1 MRAGAYTHGAAT
13 LANFETFFAI
23 NSALEVD
30 LTGQVG
36 AEAAGK
42 RYLGAIGGQL
52 DFHRAGVTSA
62 NGRAIIA
69 LGSTAGKARATRI
82 VHRLSGPVTGARAD
96 ADTVVTEHGV
106 AELLGLTLGER
117 AEALIAIADP
127 EHRTALR
134 EAVQRDGLT

>member
-1 MRAGAYTHGAAT
+1 M
-13 LANFETFFAI
+13 
-23 NSALEVD
+23 
-30 LTGQVG
+30 TGQVG

>member
-1 MRAGAYTHGAAT
+1 MS
-13 LANFETFFAI
+13 I

-52 DFHRAGVTSA
+52 DFHRAGLVSRD
-62 NGRAIIA
+62 GRAIIA
-69 LGSTAGKARATRI
+69 LGSTAGKQRATRI
-82 VHRLSGPVTGARAD
+82 VKTLSGPVTAPRAD

-106 AELLGLTLGER
+106 AELAGLTLAER

-127 EHRTALR
+127 EHRRALR
-134 EAVQRDGLT
+134 EAVEKDGLV